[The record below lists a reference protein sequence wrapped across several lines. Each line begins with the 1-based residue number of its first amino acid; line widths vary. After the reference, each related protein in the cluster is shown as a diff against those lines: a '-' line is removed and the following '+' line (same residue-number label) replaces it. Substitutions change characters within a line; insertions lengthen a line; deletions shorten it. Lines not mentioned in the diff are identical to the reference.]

1 MESWKFACR
10 ISYHK
15 VMKKLLLSAIISLL
29 IVLAGMLVNYRAYQ
43 EDHYLKY
50 SIKNH
55 GGEIT
60 IEYGFGLE
68 AVHIYTM
75 EMGGHDSH
83 RLRFDLVN
91 FLLSLAGI
99 TLIVFVVMTVG
110 TAIMN
115 KKRNI

>member
-1 MESWKFACR
+1 
-10 ISYHK
+10 
-15 VMKKLLLSAIISLL
+15 MKKLFLSVIISLL

-43 EDHYLKY
+43 KDHHLKY
-50 SIKNH
+50 SIRNH

-83 RLRFDLVN
+83 RLRFDIVN
-91 FLLSLAGI
+91 FLLSLAAI
-99 TLIVFVVMTVG
+99 TLIVFVAMTIV
-110 TAIMN
+110 THIMN
-115 KKRNI
+115 RKRSI